1 MLRKR
6 ANTQNVTSV
15 QKLAKAVNLPLSL
28 AKLLNARVIYRST
41 QPTFS
46 LETKLSLI
54 SEISVDVRV
63 LRDCYVHLLMLIHLR
78 IFCCC
83 IFFRNGANLILLR
96 TDSTKHMKQHHQCGA
111 LKRDV
116 PTIYTIT

>member
-6 ANTQNVTSV
+6 ANTQNVTFKS
-15 QKLAKAVNLPLSL
+15 SL
-28 AKLLNARVIYRST
+28 RQLIYLYHLLKLLSARVIYRST